1 VRRFLHIIAGAIV
14 GGLFGFWVL
23 LPPDKPGYECG
34 LMILPAMFVG
44 LPAGLVFGGLLG
56 SALSRPRGRA
66 TGNPTRNLQKPTDLL
81 DNDLV

>member
-34 LMILPAMFVG
+34 LMVLPAMFVG
-44 LPAGLVFGGLLG
+44 LPAGLVFWWLTRLRPQPTERQ
-56 SALSRPRGRA
+56 SNRLSDPELA
-66 TGNPTRNLQKPTDLL
+66 EAD
-81 DNDLV
+81 